1 MHYYYYYY
9 YYYSFLPLA
18 VQVRGWSR
26 LPVATPARRRGGPV
40 VASRRRT
47 PKQLPKLRHTRLSAE
62 DVDGDAVFSL

>member
-1 MHYYYYYY
+1 MHYYYY
-9 YYYSFLPLA
+9 SPFLSLV
-18 VQVRGWSR
+18 VQVKAWSR

-62 DVDGDAVFSL
+62 DVDGDAVFGL

>member
-1 MHYYYYYY
+1 MHYYYYCC
-9 YYYSFLPLA
+9 YSFLPLA

>member
-1 MHYYYYYY
+1 MHYYYY
-9 YYYSFLPLA
+9 SPFLSLV
-18 VQVRGWSR
+18 VQVKGWSR
-26 LPVATPARRRGGPV
+26 LPVATPARRRGGAV